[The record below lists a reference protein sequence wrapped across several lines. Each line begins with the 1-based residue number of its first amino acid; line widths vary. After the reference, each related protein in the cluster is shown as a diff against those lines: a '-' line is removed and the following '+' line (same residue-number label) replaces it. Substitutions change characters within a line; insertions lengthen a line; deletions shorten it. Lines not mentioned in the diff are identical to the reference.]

1 VTGVAICLTVRRWG
15 MKHLRTVTLA
25 PVLAML
31 FFLLRMN
38 GWLLDA
44 NYSARPLA
52 ERIAQEAPD
61 IPTLATYHIR
71 RDMDYGLAF
80 YRNQPLRHYFHE
92 ESVTEKVNIIAEI
105 PQEQHILVLR
115 ERDIP
120 QLSTIL
126 AGRVYTPLFLYEW
139 QGLAVY
145 RVSAGTQT
153 ANLSEKPSVHNRR

>member
-1 VTGVAICLTVRRWG
+1 
-15 MKHLRTVTLA
+15 
-25 PVLAML
+25 
-31 FFLLRMN
+31 
-38 GWLLDA
+38 
-44 NYSARPLA
+44 
-52 ERIAQEAPD
+52 
-61 IPTLATYHIR
+61 
-71 RDMDYGLAF
+71 
-80 YRNQPLRHYFHE
+80 
-92 ESVTEKVNIIAEI
+92 VNIIAEI

-115 ERDIP
+115 ERDIS